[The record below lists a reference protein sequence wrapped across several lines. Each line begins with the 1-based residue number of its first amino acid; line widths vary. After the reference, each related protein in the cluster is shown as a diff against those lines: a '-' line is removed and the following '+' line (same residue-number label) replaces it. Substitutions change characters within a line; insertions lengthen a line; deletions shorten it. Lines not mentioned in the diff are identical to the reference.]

1 MKIIEQSHE
10 IIILP
15 YDLLMYYLLI
25 IILIGCC
32 LAFLWFWKFLRS
44 RNGKIIL
51 KPEYERRI
59 VWSGT
64 YEDGDYVEK
73 YVKTGKM
80 IVDKK
85 ATKLAN
91 QKEEE

>member
-1 MKIIEQSHE
+1 
-10 IIILP
+10 
-15 YDLLMYYLLI
+15 MYTLLI

-44 RNGKIIL
+44 LEGNGKIIL

-91 QKEEE
+91 QKEKQND